1 MAPHD
6 SQIKKPTILIVEDH
20 DVFREFVNKKLHS
33 LNSAFTII
41 EAQNAEEGLTLAKTM
56 EPDIVITDIRLPKM
70 SGIELTRR
78 IKELLPKT
86 IVIIL
91 SLYDDAVYK
100 EQAITAGAYAY
111 VLKQQLQSEL
121 IPLLKELLP
130 DAASININEANNY

>member
-91 SLYDDAVYK
+91 SLYEDAVYK

-111 VLKQQLQSEL
+111 VLKQQFQSEL

>member
-1 MAPHD
+1 M
-6 SQIKKPTILIVEDH
+6 
-20 DVFREFVNKKLHS
+20 
-33 LNSAFTII
+33 
-41 EAQNAEEGLTLAKTM
+41 AKTI

-91 SLYDDAVYK
+91 SLYEDPVYK

-111 VLKQQLQSEL
+111 VLKQQFQSEL
-121 IPLLKELLP
+121 IPLLKKLLP
-130 DAASININEANNY
+130 DAAPKKINEASNS

>member
-1 MAPHD
+1 MSPHD
-6 SQIKKPTILIVEDH
+6 SQTKKPTILIVEDH

-33 LNSAFTII
+33 LNSTCTII
-41 EAQNAEEGLTLAKTM
+41 EAQNAEEGLTLAKTI

-91 SLYDDAVYK
+91 SLYEDPVYK

-111 VLKQQLQSEL
+111 VLKQQFQSEL

-130 DAASININEANNY
+130 DAALTKINDASNY